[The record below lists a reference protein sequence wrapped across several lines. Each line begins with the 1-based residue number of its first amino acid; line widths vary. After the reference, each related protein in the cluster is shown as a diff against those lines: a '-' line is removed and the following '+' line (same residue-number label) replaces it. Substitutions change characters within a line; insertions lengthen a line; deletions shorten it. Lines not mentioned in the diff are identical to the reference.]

1 MAEKTADPFAMWREF
16 VAQSERQWNAF
27 LNEAMATEQFS
38 QAMGRMMDFYVN
50 LQKGMNE
57 VMGRYLQFANLPS
70 RQEVLA
76 LGERLGAIEDRL
88 VRMERLLA
96 GLPGGEAGEGPAEA
110 PAKAKRPAR
119 TKRPPSKDS

>member
-57 VMGRYLQFANLPS
+57 LMSRYLQFANLPS

-88 VRMERLLA
+88 VRMERMLGNQPSQA
-96 GLPGGEAGEGPAEA
+96 GAGSSAET
-110 PAKAKRPAR
+110 PVKAKRPAR
-119 TKRPPSKDS
+119 TKRPPSKDA